1 MSIQD
6 ATYIMGLA
14 NFGMTLLILLL
25 IIQINNRK

>member
-6 ATYIMGLA
+6 AIYIMGLA
-14 NFGMTLLILLL
+14 NFGMTLLILLI